1 MRPASE
7 GTVIAFI
14 IRGVW
19 DSHDRLANLA
29 KAAGRRGHVAQPGAG
44 DALQWLVSDASADG
58 PAAVF
63 EW

>member
-1 MRPASE
+1 
-7 GTVIAFI
+7 
-14 IRGVW
+14 
-19 DSHDRLANLA
+19 LANLA

-63 EW
+63 E